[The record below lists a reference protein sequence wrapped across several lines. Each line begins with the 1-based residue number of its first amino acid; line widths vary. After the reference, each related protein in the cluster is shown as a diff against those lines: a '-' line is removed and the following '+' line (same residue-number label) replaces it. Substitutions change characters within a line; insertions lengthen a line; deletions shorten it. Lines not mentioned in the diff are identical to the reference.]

1 MPTKEAVPAK
11 DSPVSSWCVLCA
23 GALVMQIFVLGSL
36 PFELFEPWDKLFHV
50 LAYSAITL
58 LLWIATDG
66 RRPLLVVAGLMG
78 LGMLDELRQAAIP
91 ARSADLSDF
100 LAGALA
106 VIFTAA
112 VLFWLTGAGK
122 AGQTPATGVKKQCAE
137 S

>member
-1 MPTKEAVPAK
+1 MLTKDDPRAANW
-11 DSPVSSWCVLCA
+11 SLLCA
-23 GALVMQIFVLGSL
+23 GVLAIQILVLGSL

-66 RRPLLVVAGLMG
+66 RRRLLVVALVMG
-78 LGMLDELRQAAIP
+78 LGMVDELRQAAIP
-91 ARSADLSDF
+91 ARGADLSDF

-106 VIFTAA
+106 AVFTGA
-112 VLFWLTGAGK
+112 VLFWLTRTGK
-122 AGQTPATGVKKQCAE
+122 AGQNLGAKKRCAE

>member
-1 MPTKEAVPAK
+1 MRTRFLEI
-11 DSPVSSWCVLCA
+11 SNWSLLCA
-23 GALVMQIFVLGSL
+23 GVLVTQLFALGSL

-50 LAYSAITL
+50 LAYSALTL

-78 LGMLDELRQAAIP
+78 LGLLDELRQAAIP

-106 VIFTAA
+106 VIVTGA

-122 AGQTPATGVKKQCAE
+122 TGLKAAGRNLGAR
-137 S
+137 